1 MSFLATHRANIK
13 DRQGIQYSEMRP
25 GYIVAFRYVDKSG
38 RQELELVLVT
48 NVYPLRGGRKTRK
61 MHGLLLKNM
70 PIPIF
75 NRLVNRFY
83 NEFRF
88 RSVDYLVDTNYI
100 EKSLQILN
108 LVFEGGEDGDKTYY
122 RHLKRF
128 DRYDLYR
135 TYRLDKMTGIKKI
148 TYDFSKFDIQKKL
161 IDLEIKKLPKEEP
174 TEEEPIIEETM
185 DERGVITK
193 EEIDPITL
201 EKTTIQK
208 FNVSERMKKDA
219 KYRKLRGE
227 QIKIAVKQLE
237 KVVAKL
243 KNEKIKFNL
252 QLRESNLD
260 TGVYG

>member
-1 MSFLATHRANIK
+1 MSFLATHRANIL

-48 NVYPLRGGRKTRK
+48 NIYPLRGGRKTKK

-83 NEFRF
+83 TEYKT
-88 RSVDYLVDTNYI
+88 RSVDYLVDTNFI
-100 EKSLQILN
+100 DKSLQILN

-135 TYRLDKMTGIKKI
+135 TYSLDKMTGIKKI
-148 TYDFSKFDIQKKL
+148 TYDFSKFDIQRKL
-161 IDLEIKKLPKEEP
+161 IELEIKKLPKEEAP
-174 TEEEPIIEETM
+174 ERQEEEIKEIKENISEKQKAIET
-185 DERGVITK
+185 
-193 EEIDPITL
+193 
-201 EKTTIQK
+201 EKT
-208 FNVSERMKKDA
+208 KKDI
-219 KYRKLRGE
+219 KLKKLRE
-227 QIKIAVKQLE
+227 KQLKTAMKALE
-237 KVVAKL
+237 KVFAKL
-243 KNEKIKFNL
+243 KKEQNIKLEL

-260 TGVYG
+260 TGVKG